1 MQCSIITSIPHTP
14 PENKTN
20 AFSSKKIEH
29 IMNNRNGVT
38 IKIRCF
44 AKFKSQLKAWCL
56 YWWLLV
62 ATGYWCWWLTFNETS
77 PSQCTQ
83 ETNSPGREAKLAP
96 GHCRSQVTCKLLT
109 AILWT
114 LMNRPLTPVII
125 GSPSQIMVSLEHHG
139 ENISIVHFGQNM
151 SEM

>member
-1 MQCSIITSIPHTP
+1 MQCSIVRSIPHTHLQKIKQMHLFQ
-14 PENKTN
+14 N
-20 AFSSKKIEH
+20 KIEH
-29 IMNNRNGVT
+29 IMNDRNGVT

-44 AKFKSQLKAWCL
+44 AKFKSQKAC
-56 YWWLLV
+56 WWLLV

-83 ETNSPGREAKLAP
+83 ETNSPRREAKLAP
-96 GHCRSQVTCKLLT
+96 GYSRSQVTCKLLT